1 MAESM
6 VGIKRSHRC
15 TEVTTANIGQDVTV
29 MGWVQKSRN
38 KGGIIFVDLRDRSG
52 ILQIIFEE
60 SDCGA
65 ENFAK
70 AEKLRSEF
78 VIAVTGRVEARS
90 GAVNPNLA
98 TGAIE
103 VRAKSMRVLSE
114 SETPPFPIEE
124 NSKTKED
131 LRLKYRF
138 LDLRRPDLQR
148 NMMVRSRVATLTR
161 AFLADEGFLEIETPT
176 LIKSTPEGARD
187 YLVPSRVHPGSF
199 YALPQSPQLFKQ
211 LLMCSGYD
219 RYFQIARC
227 YRDEDLRGIK
237 PAVVE
242 MADRILPLQLDGDA
256 AAEYQQRFEAHGCR
270 FFLSAKAADTRRDG
284 AGRITAVVLDDG
296 TELECDFVIVAAGV
310 RPEVRFLQNCG
321 VQVDRSI
328 QVDEYL
334 RTTVPD
340 VYAAGDVCGLSG
352 IWPNAMKQGITA
364 ARNMCGLSEGYEDT
378 YAMKNT
384 MNFFGL
390 PALCLGD
397 INRVGPDTQV
407 IVEEDSR
414 VYRKALVENGRLKA
428 ILLLGDISAS
438 GIFQYLIK
446 NEVPLP
452 CCDRDIFRLTF
463 ADFYGFDKESG
474 KYLWNA
480 G

>member
-1 MAESM
+1 MRHIIIGAGAAGISAAGEIRRLRPEDEIVVVSKDDQVHSRCMLHKFLSGERTAQGINFVPEDFFENNRIQWIFGRSM
-6 VGIKRSHRC
+6 TGLDCAGKRALFDGDSYL
-15 TEVTTANIGQDVTV
+15 EY
-29 MGWVQKSRN
+29 
-38 KGGIIFVDLRDRSG
+38 DRLL
-52 ILQIIFEE
+52 I
-60 SDCGA
+60 
-65 ENFAK
+65 
-70 AEKLRSEF
+70 
-78 VIAVTGRVEARS
+78 
-90 GAVNPNLA
+90 A
-98 TGAIE
+98 TGA
-103 VRAKSMRVLSE
+103 
-114 SETPPFPIEE
+114 
-124 NSKTKED
+124 
-131 LRLKYRF
+131 Y
-138 LDLRRPDLQR
+138 
-148 NMMVRSRVATLTR
+148 
-161 AFLADEGFLEIETPT
+161 
-176 LIKSTPEGARD
+176 
-187 YLVPSRVHPGSF
+187 YLVPPIPGFRESENVYGF
-199 YALPQSPQLFKQ
+199 RDLCDAQAIDRAAEKGSKAVIVGSGLVGMDAAYAL
-211 LLMCSGYD
+211 M
-219 RYFQIARC
+219 
-227 YRDEDLRGIK
+227 ERGIK

-242 MADRILPLQLDGDA
+242 MADRILPLQLDSGA

-284 AGRITAVVLDDG
+284 EGRITAVVLDDG

-364 ARNMCGLSEGYEDT
+364 ARNMCGQSERYEDT

-397 INRVGPDTQV
+397 INRVGADTQV
-407 IVEEDSR
+407 ITQEDSR
-414 VYRKALVENGRLKA
+414 VYRKALVENGLLKA
-428 ILLLGDISAS
+428 ILMLGDISAS

-474 KYLWNA
+474 KYLWNV

>member
-1 MAESM
+1 MI
-6 VGIKRSHRC
+6 VG
-15 TEVTTANIGQDVTV
+15 
-29 MGWVQKSRN
+29 
-38 KGGIIFVDLRDRSG
+38 SG
-52 ILQIIFEE
+52 
-60 SDCGA
+60 
-65 ENFAK
+65 
-70 AEKLRSEF
+70 
-78 VIAVTGRVEARS
+78 
-90 GAVNPNLA
+90 
-98 TGAIE
+98 
-103 VRAKSMRVLSE
+103 
-114 SETPPFPIEE
+114 
-124 NSKTKED
+124 
-131 LRLKYRF
+131 
-138 LDLRRPDLQR
+138 
-148 NMMVRSRVATLTR
+148 
-161 AFLADEGFLEIETPT
+161 
-176 LIKSTPEGARD
+176 
-187 YLVPSRVHPGSF
+187 LVGMDAA
-199 YALPQSPQLFKQ
+199 YAL
-211 LLMCSGYD
+211 M
-219 RYFQIARC
+219 
-227 YRDEDLRGIK
+227 ERGIK

-390 PALCLGD
+390 PALCL
-397 INRVGPDTQV
+397 
-407 IVEEDSR
+407 
-414 VYRKALVENGRLKA
+414 
-428 ILLLGDISAS
+428 
-438 GIFQYLIK
+438 IK